1 VFFILKIIFINI
13 IKMTTLSNV
22 RYSSILPMGKTGD
35 YSEEQKV
42 QFEMPPDIG
51 YIDGKQSYIYME
63 VENTSTVASS
73 STGAAQASAHV
84 PVMLQPHL
92 GASAL
97 VRRMQLT
104 SKNGVELEDIDGY
117 NTYVGMLNSYTHD
130 RDEYQAMGLVE
141 GVVGHSALKNNRS
154 VLNPAVHY
162 FSPQPDVEKTD
173 GEAIGGNVSV
183 TASFCMPIH
192 LGLFS
197 GLGDSEEKQ
206 AYPNLPIG
214 GSILNLYL
222 EQAKVAMAE
231 QASAF
236 YRESA
241 DGDSQ
246 FNYKDA
252 SELVDL
258 DDFNSG
264 DTILVIKKTE
274 HDFDSDSPQ
283 FRQIQTQKG
292 EAISCFKQGSVLD
305 IYESDGTTFAEEVT
319 VKDVKVSSS
328 GDQLELTLTA
338 PATTTTAGGK
348 IRYGVIT
355 PKFNISK
362 IELRVLETV
371 PANPGALR
379 AAVNKGINYKSVLLN
394 KLSQASA
401 LKNSILNIPASM
413 TRALSIF
420 TAPCIQDDLE
430 TFTGGNETNSLVYP
444 QVEAGLQFD
453 YQYQVR
459 QFLIPNRKVT
469 IANVNKN
476 ANDNAILY
484 QQLQMAFRPVK
495 DARCLNDTI
504 DGNTAPLSNPVCI
517 PLMLAPVG
525 SSYKLLD
532 SEPQLRYTSSNAA
545 STKAKL
551 FHIYVNHVR
560 TLKAN
565 ASTGAVEVI
574 M

>member
-1 VFFILKIIFINI
+1 
-13 IKMTTLSNV
+13 MTTLSNV

-42 QFEMPPDIG
+42 QFEIPPDIG
-51 YIDGKQSYIYME
+51 YIDGKQSYLYME
-63 VENTSTVASS
+63 VENTSTLKNT
-73 STGAAQASAHV
+73 STGAAQDSKHV

-97 VRRMQLT
+97 VRRLQLT

-117 NTYVGMLNSYTHD
+117 NTYVGLLNAYTHD
-130 RDEYQAMGLVE
+130 RDEYQAMSLVE
-141 GVVGHSALKNNRS
+141 GVTGHSARKDNRS

-162 FSPQPDVEKTD
+162 FSPSPDVEKTK
-173 GEAIGGNVSV
+173 GEAIGGNVAV

-214 GSILNLYL
+214 GSILNVYL

-231 QASAF
+231 QVHGF
-236 YRESA
+236 YKETA
-241 DGDSQ
+241 DGDTQ
-246 FNYKDA
+246 FNFKDA
-252 SELVDL
+252 SQVVDI
-258 DDFNSG
+258 DDATSG
-264 DTILVIKKTE
+264 DNSISIKLTE

-283 FRQIQTQKG
+283 FKQIEEQHG
-292 EAISCFKQGSVLD
+292 AAVSAFKQGSIVE
-305 IYESDGTTFAEEVT
+305 IFQSDGTTFVEQVT
-319 VKDVKVSSS
+319 VKDVKINTA
-328 GDQLELTLTA
+328 GDQLELELTTPLTA
-338 PATTTTAGGK
+338 TTAGGK
-348 IRYGVIT
+348 VRYGTIT
-355 PKFNISK
+355 PGFNISK

-371 PANPGALR
+371 PTNPGALR

-430 TFTGGNETNSLVYP
+430 TFTGGNQTNSLVYP
-444 QVEAGLQFD
+444 QLESGLTFD

-459 QFLIPNRKVT
+459 QFLIPNRKVS
-469 IANVNKN
+469 IANVAKN
-476 ANDNAILY
+476 ANDNSILY

-495 DARCLNDTI
+495 EARCLNDTLN
-504 DGNTAPLSNPVCI
+504 GNNEPLSNPVCI

-525 SSYKLLD
+525 SSYRLLD

-565 ASTGAVEVI
+565 AETGAVEVV

>member
-1 VFFILKIIFINI
+1 
-13 IKMTTLSNV
+13 MTTLSNV

-35 YSEEQKV
+35 YTEEQKI
-42 QFEMPPDIG
+42 QFEMPPEIG
-51 YIDGKQSYIYME
+51 YIDGKQSYLYME
-63 VENTSTVASS
+63 VENTSTMTNSD
-73 STGAAQASAHV
+73 TGAAQDTKHV

-141 GVVGHSALKNNRS
+141 GVVGHSAKKDNRS

-162 FSPQPDVEKTD
+162 FSPQPDIEKTD
-173 GEAIGGNVSV
+173 DEAIGGNVSI

-197 GLGDSEEKQ
+197 GLGDNDEKQ

-214 GSILNLYL
+214 GSILNVYL
-222 EQAKVAMAE
+222 EQAKVAMCE
-231 QASAF
+231 MASAF
-236 YRESA
+236 YKESA
-241 DGDSQ
+241 DGDTEYN
-246 FNYKDA
+246 FKDA
-252 SELVDL
+252 SERVLVD
-258 DDFNSG
+258 DYSAG
-264 DTILVIKKTE
+264 DTTVKVKLTE
-274 HDFDSDSPQ
+274 HDFDSSSPQ
-283 FRQIQTQKG
+283 FGQLEDQFG
-292 EAISCFKQGSVLD
+292 AAISVFKQGSIIELFD
-305 IYESDGTTFAEEVT
+305 NSPAYSEEAT
-319 VKDVKVSSS
+319 IKDVKINSST
-328 GDQLELTLTA
+328 GQLELELTA
-338 PATTTTAGGK
+338 ALGKTVAGGS
-348 IRYGVIT
+348 IRVGNIT

-371 PANPGALR
+371 PSNPQALR
-379 AAVNKGINYKSVLLN
+379 AAVNNGINYKSVLLN

-430 TFTGGNETNSLVYP
+430 TFTAGGNTNSLVYP
-444 QVEAGLQFD
+444 QLESGLTYD

-459 QFLIPNRKVT
+459 NFLIPNRKVA
-469 IANVNKN
+469 IANVANN

-484 QQLQMAFRPVK
+484 QQLQMAFRPVCE
-495 DARCLNDTI
+495 ARCLNDTI
-504 DGNTAPLSNPVCI
+504 NGSNAPLANPVVI
-517 PLMLAPVG
+517 PLLLAPVG

-532 SEPQLRYTSSNAA
+532 SEPQLRYTSSNTVN
-545 STKAKL
+545 TKAKL

-565 ASTGAVEVI
+565 AETGNVEVI

>member
-1 VFFILKIIFINI
+1 
-13 IKMTTLSNV
+13 MTTLSNV

-35 YSEEQKV
+35 YTEEQKV
-42 QFEMPPDIG
+42 QFEMPPEIG
-51 YIDGKQSYIYME
+51 YIDGKQSYLYME
-63 VENTSTVASS
+63 VENTSTVKNS
-73 STGAAQASAHV
+73 STGAAQASTHI

-97 VRRMQLT
+97 VRRLQLT

-141 GVVGHSALKNNRS
+141 GVVGHSATKDNRS

-162 FSPQPDVEKTD
+162 FSPQPDTEKTAN
-173 GEAIGGNVSV
+173 EAVGGNVSI

-197 GLGDSEEKQ
+197 GLGDNDEKQ

-214 GSILNLYL
+214 GSILNVYL
-222 EQAKVAMAE
+222 EQAKVALCEM
-231 QASAF
+231 ASAF
-236 YRESA
+236 YKESA
-241 DGDSQ
+241 DGDTE
-246 FNYKDA
+246 FNFKDA
-252 SELVDL
+252 SERVNVD
-258 DDFNSG
+258 DYTAGDSTIKIKIDEQDFS
-264 DTILVIKKTE
+264 
-274 HDFDSDSPQ
+274 SASPQ
-283 FRQIQTQKG
+283 FQQLKLQHSA
-292 EAISCFKQGSVLD
+292 AISVFKQGSVIELFD
-305 IYESDGTTFAEEVT
+305 NAGTFSEEAT
-319 VKDVKVSSS
+319 VKDVKIN
-328 GDQLELTLTA
+328 GNQLELELNANVGNTV
-338 PATTTTAGGK
+338 AGGS
-348 IRYGVIT
+348 IRVGTIT
-355 PKFNISK
+355 PAFNISK

-371 PANPGALR
+371 PSNPQALR
-379 AAVNKGINYKSVLLN
+379 AAVNNGINYKSVLLN

-430 TFTGGNETNSLVYP
+430 TFTAGGSTNSLVYP
-444 QVEAGLQFD
+444 QLESNLTFD

-459 QFLIPNRKVT
+459 QFLIPNRKVS
-469 IANVNKN
+469 IANIANN
-476 ANDNAILY
+476 TNDNAILY
-484 QQLQMAFRPVK
+484 QQQQMAFRPVCE
-495 DARCLNDTI
+495 ARCLNDTI
-504 DGNTAPLSNPVCI
+504 NGNNAPLSNPVCI

-525 SSYKLLD
+525 SSYRLLD
-532 SEPQLRYTSSNAA
+532 SEPQLRYTSSDAGN
-545 STKAKL
+545 TKAKL
-551 FHIYVNHVR
+551 FHIYVNHIR

>member
-1 VFFILKIIFINI
+1 
-13 IKMTTLSNV
+13 MTTLSNV

-35 YSEEQKV
+35 YTEEQKV
-42 QFEMPPDIG
+42 QFEMPPEIG
-51 YIDGKQSYIYME
+51 YIDGKQSYLYME
-63 VENTSTVASS
+63 VENTSTVKNSD
-73 STGAAQASAHV
+73 TGAAQNSTHI

-97 VRRMQLT
+97 VRRLQLT

-141 GVVGHSALKNNRS
+141 GVVGHSARKDNRS

-162 FSPQPDVEKTD
+162 FSPQPDTEKTAN
-173 GEAIGGNVSV
+173 EAVGGNVSI

-197 GLGDSEEKQ
+197 GLGDNDEKQ

-214 GSILNLYL
+214 GSILNVYL
-222 EQAKVAMAE
+222 EQAKVALCEM
-231 QASAF
+231 ASAF
-236 YRESA
+236 YKESA
-241 DGDSQ
+241 DGDTE

-252 SELVDL
+252 SERVNVD
-258 DDFNSG
+258 DYTAG
-264 DTILVIKKTE
+264 DTTIKIKIDE
-274 HDFDSDSPQ
+274 QDFSSASPQ
-283 FRQIQTQKG
+283 FQQLKLQHSA
-292 EAISCFKQGSVLD
+292 AISVFKQGSVIELFT
-305 IYESDGTTFAEEVT
+305 SAPAFSEEAV
-319 VKDVKVSSS
+319 VKDVKIN
-328 GDQLELTLTA
+328 GNQLELELTT
-338 PATTTTAGGK
+338 PLGNTVAGGSV
-348 IRYGVIT
+348 RVGAIT
-355 PKFNISK
+355 PAFNISK

-371 PANPGALR
+371 PSNPQALR
-379 AAVNKGINYKSVLLN
+379 AAVNNGINYKSVLLN

-430 TFTGGNETNSLVYP
+430 TFTAGGSTNSLVYP
-444 QVEAGLQFD
+444 QLESGLTFD

-459 QFLIPNRKVT
+459 QFLIPNRKVS
-469 IANVNKN
+469 IANVANN
-476 ANDNAILY
+476 TNDNAILY
-484 QQLQMAFRPVK
+484 QQQQMAFRPVCE
-495 DARCLNDTI
+495 ARCLNDTLN
-504 DGNTAPLSNPVCI
+504 GNNLPLSNPVCI

-525 SSYKLLD
+525 SSYRLLD
-532 SEPQLRYTSSNAA
+532 SEPQLRYTSSNAS

-551 FHIYVNHVR
+551 FHIYVNHIR

>member
-1 VFFILKIIFINI
+1 
-13 IKMTTLSNV
+13 MTTLSNV

-42 QFEMPPDIG
+42 QFDMPPEIG
-51 YIDGKQSYIYME
+51 YIDGKQSYLYME
-63 VENTSTVASS
+63 VENTSTVKNS
-73 STGAAQASAHV
+73 STGVAQNSKNI

-97 VRRMQLT
+97 VRRLQLT
-104 SKNGVELEDIDGY
+104 SKTGVELEDVDGY

-141 GVVGHSALKNNRS
+141 GVVGHSAKKDNRS

-162 FSPQPDVEKTD
+162 FSPQPDVEKTEN
-173 GEAIGGNVSV
+173 EAIGGNVAI

-197 GLGDSEEKQ
+197 GLGDNDEKQ

-214 GSILNLYL
+214 GSILNVYL
-222 EQAKVAMAE
+222 EQAKVAMCE
-231 QASAF
+231 MASAF
-236 YRESA
+236 YKESS
-241 DGDSQ
+241 DGDTEYN
-246 FNYKDA
+246 FKDA
-252 SELVDL
+252 SERVLVD
-258 DDFNSG
+258 DYTAG
-264 DTILVIKKTE
+264 DTTIKIKLDE
-274 HDFDSDSPQ
+274 QDFGSDSPQ
-283 FRQIQTQKG
+283 FQQLKDQNG
-292 EAISCFKQGSVLD
+292 AAISVFKQGSVIELFD
-305 IYESDGTTFAEEVT
+305 NVPNFNEEAT
-319 VKDVKVSSS
+319 VKDVKINGS
-328 GDQLELTLTA
+328 QLELELTS
-338 PATTTTAGGK
+338 PIGNTVAGGSV
-348 IRYGVIT
+348 RVGAIT
-355 PKFNISK
+355 PAFNISK

-371 PANPGALR
+371 PSNPQALR
-379 AAVNKGINYKSVLLN
+379 TAVNNGINYKSVLLN

-430 TFTGGNETNSLVYP
+430 TFTAGGSTNSLVYP
-444 QVEAGLQFD
+444 QLESGLTFD

-459 QFLIPNRKVT
+459 QFLIPNRKVS
-469 IANVNKN
+469 IANIANN
-476 ANDNAILY
+476 TNDNAILY
-484 QQLQMAFRPVK
+484 QQQQMAFRPVK
-495 DARCLNDTI
+495 EARCLNDTLN
-504 DGNTAPLSNPVCI
+504 GNNLPLSNPVCI

-525 SSYKLLD
+525 SSYRLLD
-532 SEPQLRYTSSNAA
+532 SEPQLRYTSSDANN
-545 STKAKL
+545 TKAKL

-565 ASTGAVEVI
+565 ASTGSVEVV

>member
-1 VFFILKIIFINI
+1 
-13 IKMTTLSNV
+13 MTTLSNV

-35 YSEEQKV
+35 YTESQKV
-42 QFEMPPDIG
+42 QFEIPPDIG

-63 VENTSTVASS
+63 VENTSTVKNSND
-73 STGAAQASAHV
+73 GSAVDMPNV

-92 GASAL
+92 GASSL
-97 VRRMQLT
+97 VRRLQLT

-117 NTYVGMLNSYTHD
+117 NTYVGMLNSYCHD

-141 GVVGHSALKNNRS
+141 GVVGHSAKKDNRS

-162 FSPQPDVEKTD
+162 FSPQPDIEKTD
-173 GEAIGGNVSV
+173 DEAIGGNVSI

-197 GLGDSEEKQ
+197 GLGDNDEKQ

-214 GSILNLYL
+214 GSILNVYL
-222 EQAKVAMAE
+222 EQAKVAMCE
-231 QASAF
+231 MASAF
-236 YRESA
+236 YRESS
-241 DGDSQ
+241 DGDTE
-246 FNYKDA
+246 FNFKDA
-252 SELVDL
+252 SERVEVD
-258 DDFNSG
+258 DYTAG
-264 DTILVIKKTE
+264 DTTVKVKLTE
-274 HDFDSDSPQ
+274 HDFDSSSPQ
-283 FRQIQTQKG
+283 FGQLEDQFG
-292 EAISCFKQGSVLD
+292 AAISVFKQGSIIELFT
-305 IYESDGTTFAEEVT
+305 SAPAFSEEAT
-319 VKDVKVSSS
+319 VKDVKLNQST
-328 GDQLELTLTA
+328 GQLELELTSA
-338 PATTTTAGGK
+338 LSNTVAGGS
-348 IRYGVIT
+348 IRVGAIT

-371 PANPGALR
+371 PSNPQALR
-379 AAVNKGINYKSVLLN
+379 AAVNNGINYKSVLLN

-430 TFTGGNETNSLVYP
+430 TFTAGGNTNSLVYP
-444 QVEAGLQFD
+444 QLESGLTYD

-459 QFLIPNRKVT
+459 NFLIPNRKVSIAD
-469 IANVNKN
+469 IANN

-484 QQLQMAFRPVK
+484 QQLQMAFRPVCE
-495 DARCLNDTI
+495 ARCLNDTI
-504 DGNTAPLSNPVCI
+504 NGSNAPLANPVVI
-517 PLMLAPVG
+517 PLLLAPVG

-532 SEPQLRYTSSNAA
+532 SEPQLRYTSSDTGN
-545 STKAKL
+545 TKAKL

-565 ASTGAVEVI
+565 AETGNVEVI

>member
-1 VFFILKIIFINI
+1 
-13 IKMTTLSNV
+13 MTTLSNV

-35 YSEEQKV
+35 YTEDQKI
-42 QFEMPPDIG
+42 QFEMPPEIG
-51 YIDGKQSYIYME
+51 YIDGKQSYLYME
-63 VENTSTVASS
+63 VENTSTIANSD
-73 STGAAQASAHV
+73 TGAAQNSAHI

-141 GVVGHSALKNNRS
+141 GVVGHSAKKDNRS

-162 FSPQPDVEKTD
+162 FSPQPDIEKTD
-173 GEAIGGNVSV
+173 DEAIGGNVSI

-197 GLGDSEEKQ
+197 GLGDNDEKQ

-214 GSILNLYL
+214 GSILNVYL
-222 EQAKVAMAE
+222 EQAKVAMCE
-231 QASAF
+231 MASAF
-236 YRESA
+236 YRESS
-241 DGDSQ
+241 DGDTE
-246 FNYKDA
+246 FNFKDA
-252 SELVDL
+252 SERVEVD
-258 DDFNSG
+258 DYSAG
-264 DTILVIKKTE
+264 DTNVKIKLTE
-274 HDFDSDSPQ
+274 HDFDSSSPQ
-283 FRQIQTQKG
+283 FGQLEDQFG
-292 EAISCFKQGSVLD
+292 AAISVFKQGSIIELFT
-305 IYESDGTTFAEEVT
+305 SAPAFSEEAI
-319 VKDVKVSSS
+319 VKDVKLNQST
-328 GDQLELTLTA
+328 GQLELELTA
-338 PATTTTAGGK
+338 PLGNTVAGGS
-348 IRYGVIT
+348 IRVGAIT

-371 PANPGALR
+371 PSNPQALR
-379 AAVNKGINYKSVLLN
+379 AAVNQGINYKSVLLN

-430 TFTGGNETNSLVYP
+430 TFTAGGNTNSLVYP
-444 QVEAGLQFD
+444 QLESGLTYD

-459 QFLIPNRKVT
+459 NFLIPNRKVS
-469 IANVNKN
+469 IANIANN

-484 QQLQMAFRPVK
+484 QQLQMAFRPVCE
-495 DARCLNDTI
+495 ARCLNDTI
-504 DGNTAPLSNPVCI
+504 NGSNAPLANPVVI
-517 PLMLAPVG
+517 PLLLAPVG

-532 SEPQLRYTSSNAA
+532 SEPQLRYTSSSSG

-565 ASTGAVEVI
+565 AETGNVEVI

>member
-1 VFFILKIIFINI
+1 
-13 IKMTTLSNV
+13 MSSLSNV
-22 RYSSILPMGKTGD
+22 RYSSILPMGKTAG
-35 YSEEQKV
+35 YTEEQRI
-42 QFEMPPDIG
+42 QFEMPPEIG
-51 YIDGKQSYIYME
+51 YIDGKQSYLYME
-63 VENTSTVASS
+63 VENTSTQANS
-73 STGAAQASAHV
+73 STGAAQDTKNV
-84 PVMLQPHL
+84 PVILQPHL

-141 GVVGHSALKNNRS
+141 GVVGHSAIKDNRS

-162 FSPQPDVEKTD
+162 FSPPPDVEKTD
-173 GEAIGGNVSV
+173 DEAIGGNVAI

-197 GLGDSEEKQ
+197 GLGSDEEKQ

-214 GSILNLYL
+214 GSILNVYL
-222 EQAKVAMAE
+222 EQAKVAMCE
-231 QASAF
+231 MASAF
-236 YRESA
+236 YA
-241 DGDSQ
+241 DNADADST
-246 FNYKDA
+246 FNFRDA
-252 SELVDL
+252 SEPVSVD
-258 DDFNSG
+258 DITAG
-264 DTILVIKKTE
+264 DTSIKVKLDIM
-274 HDFDSDSPQ
+274 DFDASNPQ
-283 FRQIQTQKG
+283 FDQLDNQFG
-292 EAISCFKQGSVLD
+292 SAVSVFKQGSVIEIHD
-305 IYESDGTTFAEEVT
+305 NAGAFVEEVI
-319 VKDVKVSSS
+319 VKDVKKSSA
-328 GDQLELTLTA
+328 GDQLELELTA
-338 PATTTTAGGK
+338 ATGSTTAGGS
-348 IRYGVIT
+348 IRVGAIT
-355 PKFNISK
+355 PSFNISK

-371 PANPGALR
+371 PSNPQALR
-379 AAVNKGINYKSVLLN
+379 AAVNNGINYKSVLLN

-430 TFTGGNETNSLVYP
+430 TFTAGGNLNSLVYP
-444 QVEAGLQFD
+444 QLEASLTYD

-459 QFLIPNRKVT
+459 QFLIPNRKVS
-469 IANVNKN
+469 ISDVANN

-484 QQLQMAFRPVK
+484 QQQQMAFRPVK
-495 DARCLNDTI
+495 EARCLNDTI
-504 DGNTAPLSNPVCI
+504 NGNNRPLANPVCI
-517 PLMLAPVG
+517 PLLLAPVG

-532 SEPQLRYTSSNAA
+532 SEPQLRYTSSNAG

-565 ASTGAVEVI
+565 AETGNIEVI